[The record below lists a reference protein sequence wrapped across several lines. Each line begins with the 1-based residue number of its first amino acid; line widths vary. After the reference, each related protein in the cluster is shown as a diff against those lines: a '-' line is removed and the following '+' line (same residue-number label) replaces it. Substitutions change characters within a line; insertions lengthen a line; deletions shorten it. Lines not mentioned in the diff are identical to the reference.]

1 MSSQKLTVSQL
12 ARIAGVGP
20 DSIRQYERIG
30 LVPKAERSPAG
41 YRLWTAQEVQYLKW
55 IASAKRA
62 GFTLHELAEIF
73 RMYRAGTAPCRTVQN
88 LLQQKLADLDREV
101 DELSS
106 LRTQLRRV
114 FVRWKGRLRGASSGD
129 FVPLFD
135 DLHDVPVKQSKAAL
149 TRKNRK
155 GGKP

>member
-20 DSIRQYERIG
+20 DSIRHYERIG
-30 LVPKAERSPAG
+30 LVPRAERSPAG
-41 YRLWTAQEVQYLKW
+41 YRLWTAREVQYLKW
-55 IASAKRA
+55 VAPAKRA

-73 RMYRAGTAPCRTVQN
+73 RMYRAGSPPCRTVRD
-88 LLQQKLADLDREV
+88 LLQQKLADLDRVV
-101 DELSS
+101 DELST
-106 LRTQLRRV
+106 LRTHLKRAL
-114 FVRWKGRLRGASSGD
+114 VRWKGRLRRASSGD

-135 DLHDVPVKQSKAAL
+135 DLYDVPITQSTAAL
-149 TRKNRK
+149 KRKSRK